1 MQKNNEFKIIV
12 KIENSDKRE
21 NMESDSEEVKDLIL
35 TALRPVVEKLG
46 EIEDRVELTE
56 QAAIAI
62 IEENREKETKRKK
75 RGCTQNRR
83 RNTRRDKKVEDL
95 RKTIEEMNITMNRA
109 EVFIKDLR
117 EELNKWMNYDD

>member
-75 RGCTQNRR
+75 RRCTQNRR